1 MAAPV
6 AAFED
11 FDMIRC
17 IARFVPAAVVLAV
30 ASLATA
36 ADIGQI
42 KTSKGDV
49 SVERGGA
56 TLPGTVGTRL
66 EAADVLRTG
75 PDGSAG
81 VTMSDNSLLSI
92 GPNSVLALDT
102 YRFDTTTHQGQFDA
116 TLSKGSLAVVSGKI
130 AKQSPDAMK
139 VRTPASVLGVRGTE
153 FVVQVGG

>member
-1 MAAPV
+1 MFAS
-6 AAFED
+6 
-11 FDMIRC
+11 
-17 IARFVPAAVVLAV
+17 IARFVPAILLLA
-30 ASLATA
+30 ASSLATA
-36 ADIGQI
+36 ADIGQV

-49 SVERGGA
+49 SIERGGT
-56 TLPGTVGTRL
+56 TLPGTIGTRL
-66 EAADVLRTG
+66 EAADVIRTG

-81 VTMSDNSLLSI
+81 ITMSDNSLLSV

-130 AKQSPDAMK
+130 AKQAPDAMK

-153 FVVQVGG
+153 FVVAVGG

>member
-1 MAAPV
+1 MFAS
-6 AAFED
+6 
-11 FDMIRC
+11 
-17 IARFVPAAVVLAV
+17 IARFVPAILLLA
-30 ASLATA
+30 ASSLATA
-36 ADIGQI
+36 ADIGQV

-49 SVERGGA
+49 SIERGGT
-56 TLPGTVGTRL
+56 TLPGTIGTRL
-66 EAADVLRTG
+66 EAADVIRTG

-81 VTMSDNSLLSI
+81 ITMSDNSLLSV

>member
-1 MAAPV
+1 MTRA
-6 AAFED
+6 
-11 FDMIRC
+11 
-17 IARFVPAAVVLAV
+17 IARIVPAIVLLAA
-30 ASLATA
+30 ASLAGATE
-36 ADIGQI
+36 IGRI
-42 KTSKGDV
+42 KSAKGDV
-49 SVERGGA
+49 SIERGGA
-56 TLPGTVGTRL
+56 ALPGTVGSRL

-81 VTMSDNSLLSI
+81 ITMSDNSLLSI
-92 GPNSVLALDT
+92 GPNSVLALDA
-102 YRFDTTTHQGQFDA
+102 YRFDATTHQGRFDA

>member
-1 MAAPV
+1 MAAS
-6 AAFED
+6 AAQGGVS
-11 FDMIRC
+11 DMFAS
-17 IARFVPAAVVLAV
+17 IARFVPAILLLA
-30 ASLATA
+30 ASSLATA
-36 ADIGQI
+36 ADIGQV

-49 SVERGGA
+49 SIERGGT
-56 TLPGTVGTRL
+56 TLPGTIGTRL
-66 EAADVLRTG
+66 EAADVIRTG

-81 VTMSDNSLLSI
+81 ITMSDNSLLSV

-130 AKQSPDAMK
+130 AKQAPDAMK

-153 FVVQVGG
+153 FVVAVGG